1 MTENEFMLQ
10 DRITK
15 IKSVNEQHDLE
26 HNAYISFSGGK
37 DSTVLSVLID
47 EALPGNKI
55 PRVYVDTKLDYKMV
69 RDFALEKVKNDDR
82 FVAVTH
88 HKNIKQS
95 LNEDGYPFKSKTH
108 SRNVMYRQNGL
119 DSDYL
124 RFYFRKNEKPY
135 TKASRQCP
143 KSLEYQWDFNDFKIS
158 DKCCI
163 NMKEEPLK
171 EWQKEN
177 KKLLYISGIRSAE
190 GGRRAMNSGCIQMNG
205 DHISS
210 FNPLFVVS
218 DNFMTWYINERNIK
232 LAELYYPPYNFERTG
247 CKGCPFA
254 LNLREDLE
262 TMRRLLPNEA
272 KQCEYI
278 WKPVYEEYRRI
289 GFRLPKDDDDKLFD
303 W

>member
-82 FVAVTH
+82 FIAVTH

-177 KKLLYISGIRSAE
+177 KKLLYIYQVLGA
-190 GGRRAMNSGCIQMNG
+190 QK
-205 DHISS
+205 
-210 FNPLFVVS
+210 VVG
-218 DNFMTWYINERNIK
+218 
-232 LAELYYPPYNFERTG
+232 EL
-247 CKGCPFA
+247 
-254 LNLREDLE
+254 
-262 TMRRLLPNEA
+262 
-272 KQCEYI
+272 
-278 WKPVYEEYRRI
+278 
-289 GFRLPKDDDDKLFD
+289 
-303 W
+303 